1 MLGVEGRDR
10 GKEGSETGSRG
21 GQWKRVEG
29 MPERGAE
36 GVRTVGIRSARR
48 GRGEDGRGR
57 RSNAEAGQGKEG
69 WCGRAQNLDVNM
81 FQLMLKSPV
90 NFSRV

>member
-29 MPERGAE
+29 MPERGGRGCE
-36 GVRTVGIRSARR
+36 NSGYTVGTEGAR
-48 GRGEDGRGR
+48 
-57 RSNAEAGQGKEG
+57 
-69 WCGRAQNLDVNM
+69 
-81 FQLMLKSPV
+81 
-90 NFSRV
+90 